1 MHFVFRGY
9 TPDKSLTRD
18 LRETAAHCGKLQ
30 SDSAKGA
37 KGWEKRRKIGRPK
50 CSPSETF
57 FVRVKPYELLQCYM
71 SMESG
76 FETAN
81 DTRSPDPLARRLAA
95 GDLDAPRDL
104 VERHHPEL
112 YRYAL
117 ALLRDAS
124 AAEDIVQGTFER
136 AFAALGK
143 YPEERIRALR
153 LRPWLYRIALNL
165 VRNAWRDRRREELTP
180 ETPEGPDGHL
190 GASFGFAFGPNREAW
205 MDALSALGR
214 LPEGQRVAVTLR
226 YLEDLPYAGISE
238 ATGWPECTCRT
249 LVRRGIG
256 RLDVLLGESDAKG
269 GIR

>member
-1 MHFVFRGY
+1 
-9 TPDKSLTRD
+9 
-18 LRETAAHCGKLQ
+18 
-30 SDSAKGA
+30 
-37 KGWEKRRKIGRPK
+37 
-50 CSPSETF
+50 
-57 FVRVKPYELLQCYM
+57 M

-81 DTRSPDPLARRLAA
+81 DTRSSDPLARRLAA
-95 GDLDAPRDL
+95 GNLDAPRQL
-104 VERHHPEL
+104 VERHHVEP

-143 YPEERIRALR
+143 YPEDRIVVLR

-165 VRNAWRDRRREELTP
+165 VRNAWRYRRREEPTAV
-180 ETPEGPDGHL
+180 TPEGSDGRL
-190 GASFGFAFGPNREAW
+190 DTSFGLASGPDREAW
-205 MDALSALGR
+205 MDVLGALGR
-214 LPEGQRVAVTLR
+214 LPERQRVAVTLR

-238 ATGWPECTCRT
+238 ATGWPENTCRT

-256 RLDVLLGESDAKG
+256 RLGVLMGELDGTG
-269 GIR
+269 GH